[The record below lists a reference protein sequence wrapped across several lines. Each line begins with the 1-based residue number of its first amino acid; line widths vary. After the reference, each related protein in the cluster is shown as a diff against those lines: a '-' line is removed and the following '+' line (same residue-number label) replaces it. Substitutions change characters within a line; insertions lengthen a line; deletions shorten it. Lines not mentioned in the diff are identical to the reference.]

1 MAVIIRE
8 KVKGSGEWWIFIN
21 HKGKRRSKK
30 IGSKSAA
37 NAVKREVESR
47 LARGDMGM
55 LREKRPTVE
64 KYGKQW
70 LKSLL
75 RQWSDGTT
83 LNYESIFKRHVEKHL
98 GSKRLDE
105 IKRRDVKEFIGKLD
119 GLSSARKRGIL
130 AVLSG
135 LFKSAVDD
143 EIVQANPCQD
153 TAEHCGNEAVRDVV
167 ALTAEEVQ
175 TLLENAANLSIT
187 PYTLFLVAVRTGLR
201 ISELLALRWADID
214 LENRFLE
221 VNRSYYHRT
230 KTYGP
235 PKSKKTRKVDL
246 TPATVEALRNLQAQR
261 KVVNIDGDDL
271 VFADSN
277 GEPLGYF
284 YLRNAIKEI
293 APKPIRIHSLR
304 HTYATLRI
312 AKGDNLLD
320 VSRQLGHHK
329 VAFTI
334 DKYGHWIPGEHKAQV
349 DELDNLHL
357 SAPYTH
363 PEAKKWH
370 G

>member
-1 MAVIIRE
+1 MAVIVRE
-8 KVKGSGEWWIFIN
+8 KKKDSGEWWVFIN

-47 LARGDMGM
+47 LAKGDMGIV
-55 LREKRPTVE
+55 REQCPTVK

-70 LKSLL
+70 LESPL
-75 RQWSDGTT
+75 RKWSDGTV
-83 LNYESIFKRHVEKHL
+83 LNYESIFKLHLKKHL

-119 GLSSARKRGIL
+119 GLSSARKRTIL

-135 LFKSAVDD
+135 LFKSALDD
-143 EIVQANPCQD
+143 EIVQTNPCQD

-167 ALTAEEVQ
+167 ALTAAEVQ
-175 TLLENAANLSIT
+175 TFLENAAALPIA
-187 PYTLFLVAVRTGLR
+187 PYTLFLVAARTGLR
-201 ISELLALRWADID
+201 ISELSALRWADID

-235 PKSKKTRKVDL
+235 PKNKKTRKVDL
-246 TPATVEALRNLQAQR
+246 TPTTVEALRTLQAQR
-261 KVVNIDGDDL
+261 KVVNIDGEDL
-271 VFADSN
+271 VFADSSWK
-277 GEPLGYF
+277 PLGYY
-284 YLRNAIKEI
+284 YLRNAIEKI

-334 DKYGHWIPGEHKAQV
+334 DKYGHWMPGEHKSQV
-349 DELDNLHL
+349 DELDMLHL

-363 PEAKKWH
+363 PEVKNPH

>member
-1 MAVIIRE
+1 MAVIVRE
-8 KVKGSGEWWIFIN
+8 KVKGSGEWWVFIN

-30 IGSKSAA
+30 IGSKKAA
-37 NAVKREVESR
+37 NSVKREVEAR
-47 LARGDMGM
+47 LAKGELGM
-55 LREKRPTVE
+55 LREKCPTVA

-70 LKSLL
+70 LKSPL
-75 RQWSDGTT
+75 RQWSDGTA

-119 GLSSARKRGIL
+119 GLSSARKRSIL

-135 LFKSAVDD
+135 LFKSAADD
-143 EIVQANPCQD
+143 EIVQTNPCQD

-167 ALTAEEVQ
+167 TLTAEEVQ
-175 TLLENAANLSIT
+175 TFLENAAALPIA

-201 ISELLALRWADID
+201 VSELSALRWADID
-214 LENRFLE
+214 LENCFLE

-235 PKSKKTRKVDL
+235 PKNKKTRKVDL
-246 TPATVEALRNLQAQR
+246 TPATVEALRTLQAQR
-261 KVVNIDGDDL
+261 KVVNIGGDDL
-271 VFADSN
+271 VFADNS
-277 GEPLGYF
+277 GGPLGYF
-284 YLRNAIKEI
+284 YLRNAIKGI
-293 APKPIRIHSLR
+293 APKSIRIHSLR

-334 DKYGHWIPGEHKAQV
+334 DKYGHWIPGEHKSQV
-349 DELDNLHL
+349 DELDMLHL
-357 SAPYTH
+357 TAPYAH
-363 PEAKKWH
+363 PEAKK
-370 G
+370 